1 MIDDFLIKLII
12 NKYQFTNI
20 KYKYNISNIN
30 YSYKFP
36 KFISSSLKFNYLA
49 IESRVLIIIIIQNNI
64 IY

>member
-12 NKYQFTNI
+12 NKYQFTNN

-30 YSYKFP
+30 NSYKFP